1 MGKKNKKNKSNKRTS
16 ILPKEN
22 DSFDK
27 IKEKFSKLISE
38 NESLKK
44 KNNELSKKN
53 KQLEKKIEHVK
64 KGLIES
70 YERRMER
77 KFNKSQKNK
86 FLYNIDPLRDIENK
100 SILSGSDSDYVLD
113 DGASTGEY
121 FNALMEYQ

>member
-1 MGKKNKKNKSNKRTS
+1 MGKKFKKIKVNKKTS

-22 DSFDK
+22 DSFDE
-27 IKEKFSKLISE
+27 IKEKFSKLIRE
-38 NESLKK
+38 NRRLKK

-53 KQLEKKIEHVK
+53 KELEKKIVHVK

-70 YERRMER
+70 YEKRMEK

-86 FLYNIDPLRDIENK
+86 FLYNIDPLRDVENK
-100 SILSGSDSDYVLD
+100 DILSGSDSEYILD
-113 DGASTGEY
+113 DGASTGCK